1 MLHIVAGLHTV
12 NKFKRSRYFR
22 NNLGLVATVERN
34 GRRVYNEKDKFS
46 NFYNNRYRT
55 IIYGQGNIG
64 DIKFYTDHYIN
75 DNTFAVY
82 YGDTFE
88 EFIFQFDDNLIADKG
103 IDFYMGSILKQVEEK
118 YEDKVKN
125 DELKKIEDQ
134 NEGNP
139 EMIFKNPG
147 SVTYADLKAYLKNKQ
162 KERYKNNS

>member
-12 NKFKRSRYFR
+12 NKFKKSRYFR
-22 NNLGLVATVERN
+22 NNLGLVATVEKN
-34 GRRVYNEKDKFS
+34 GRRSYNEKDKFS

-64 DIKFYTDHYIN
+64 DIKFYTDHYIK
-75 DNTFAVY
+75 DSTFAVY
-82 YGDTFE
+82 YGDNFE
-88 EFIFQFDDNLIADKG
+88 EFLFEFNDNIVNDKG

-125 DELKKIEDQ
+125 DELRKIEDT
-134 NEGNP
+134 NKGNP

-162 KERYKNNS
+162 KQRYKNNT